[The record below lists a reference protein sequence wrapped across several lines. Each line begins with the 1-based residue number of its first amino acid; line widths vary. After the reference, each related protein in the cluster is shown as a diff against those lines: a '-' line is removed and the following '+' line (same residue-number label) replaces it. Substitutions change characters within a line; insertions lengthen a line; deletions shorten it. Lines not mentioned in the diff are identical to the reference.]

1 MIIDANKI
9 INRRYITS
17 VICMLTDEKQ
27 ELPYPIY
34 TCNNHTCDNK
44 IDFYGSK
51 EVNLLRL

>member
-9 INRRYITS
+9 INRRCITS

-44 IDFYGSK
+44 IDFYSSEK
-51 EVNLLRL
+51 VNLLRL